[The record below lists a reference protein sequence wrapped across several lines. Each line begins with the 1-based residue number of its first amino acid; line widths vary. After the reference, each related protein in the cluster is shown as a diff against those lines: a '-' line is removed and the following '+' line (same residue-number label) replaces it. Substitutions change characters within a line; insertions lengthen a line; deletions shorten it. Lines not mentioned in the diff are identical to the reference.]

1 MNYSNIKNCNQRQ
14 FDATMKRECI
24 TVSDYY
30 DRTKTYDI
38 FFRRN
43 RRGSNPQ
50 GKVRIYFSQD
60 TPIDIGTTFVLK
72 DKPYVVTSRDGDES
86 DIFYTS
92 IAVKC
97 DTSFT
102 VFSDTEH
109 RYISIPFITLSDKFT
124 LSSNST
130 VSMVSGAVVIYT
142 GDNSYSREVEI
153 NENYYNYGG
162 YYKVGNT
169 FYNNGLAYVYMTREA
184 KPADRYTLSYNGVTS
199 LDMKDATTY
208 QLSYTAIKNDV
219 PVDSPTLTYVSSDN
233 TIATVNDTG
242 LMTML
247 KQGNVTITAT
257 WTDGNNMTCET
268 TIAITNSG
276 VEPEP
281 PAPTI
286 RTEIYSAS
294 NSIYVGGNSR
304 KLTLK
309 FYNGET
315 EITDTTITDLTK
327 NDFVWTCSIN
337 GVDVTN
343 NTNLVTWSYGASD
356 TVNIKRIQYS
366 EDDTYLGEY
375 LDITCVVN
383 GMTATKSFLIESI
396 L

>member
-30 DRTKTYDI
+30 DSTKTYDV

-43 RRGSNPQ
+43 KRGSNPN

-60 TPIDIGTTFVLK
+60 IPIDIGTMFVLK
-72 DKPYVVTSRDGDES
+72 DDTYVVTSRDGDES

-102 VFSDTEH
+102 VYSNAEH
-109 RYISIPFITLSDKFT
+109 RYISIPFVTLSDKFT

-130 VSMVSGAVVIYT
+130 ISMISGSVVIYT

-162 YYKVGNT
+162 YYKVANT

-199 LDMKDATTY
+199 LDMTDATTY

-233 TIATVNDTG
+233 TIATVDGNG
-242 LMTML
+242 LMTLL
-247 KQGNVTITAT
+247 KEGNVTITAT
-257 WTDGNNMTCET
+257 WIDGNNTTCET
-268 TIAITNSG
+268 TIAITNGG
-276 VEPEP
+276 VTPEP
-281 PAPTI
+281 TPSIGTLTI
-286 RTEIYSAS
+286 TGTSRLKVT
-294 NSIYVGGNSR
+294 VSR
-304 KLTLK
+304 KYTAT
-309 FYNGET
+309 YTDANGNDISSKYT
-315 EITDTTITDLTK
+315 SVWTITNATFDTSKLTQ
-327 NDFVWTCSIN
+327 
-337 GVDVTN
+337 
-343 NTNLVTWSYGASD
+343 
-356 TVNIKRIQYS
+356 TVNGNQIS
-366 EDDTYLGEY
+366 LSFDDENIIGGTFTLN
-375 LDITCVVN
+375 VVDSD
-383 GMTATKSFLIESI
+383 GLYTPATKDIE
-396 L
+396 LCDVL

>member
-30 DRTKTYDI
+30 DSTKTYDV
-38 FFRRN
+38 FFRRS
-43 RRGSNPQ
+43 RRGSNPN

-92 IAVKC
+92 MAVKC
-97 DTSFT
+97 DTSFN
-102 VFSDTEH
+102 VFSNAEK
-109 RYISIPFITLSDKFT
+109 RYVSIPFVTLSDKFT
-124 LSSNST
+124 LNSNST

-142 GDNSYSREVEI
+142 GDNSYSREVET
-153 NENYYNYGG
+153 NETYYNYGG

-184 KPADRYTLSYNGVTS
+184 MPTDRYTLSYNGVTS
-199 LDMKDATTY
+199 LNMADATTY
-208 QLSYTAIKNDV
+208 QLSYTAIKNDI
-219 PVDSPTLTYVSSDN
+219 PVDNPTLTYVSSDD
-233 TIATVNDTG
+233 TIATVDGNG
-242 LMTML
+242 LMTLL
-247 KQGNVTITAT
+247 KEGNVTITAT
-257 WTDGNNMTCET
+257 WTDGKNTTCET
-268 TIAITNSG
+268 TIAITNGG

-281 PAPTI
+281 VVPSI
-286 RTEIYSAS
+286 EIYCP
-294 NSIYVGGNSR
+294 NDSIVVGGNNK
-304 KLTLK
+304 KLTVK
-309 FYNGET
+309 FYNGTT
-315 EITDTTITDLTK
+315 EVTDTAITGLTR

-343 NTNLVTWSYGASD
+343 NTKFVTWSYGASD

-366 EDDTYLGEY
+366 EDETYIGEY
-375 LDITCVVN
+375 LVVTCVVN
-383 GMTATKSFLIESI
+383 GMTATKSLLIKS
-396 L
+396 LF

>member
-14 FDATMKRECI
+14 FNATMKRECI

-30 DRTKTYDI
+30 DSTKTYDV
-38 FFRRN
+38 FFRRS
-43 RRGSNPQ
+43 RRGSNPN

-72 DKPYVVTSRDGDES
+72 DTPYVVTSRDGDES

-92 IAVKC
+92 MAVKC

-102 VFSDTEH
+102 VFSNAEK
-109 RYISIPFITLSDKFT
+109 RYVSIPFVTLSDKFT

-130 VSMVSGAVVIYT
+130 VSMISGAVVIYT
-142 GDNSYSREVEI
+142 GDNPYSREVEI

-184 KPADRYTLSYNGVTS
+184 NPTEDRYVLSYNGVTS
-199 LDMKDATTY
+199 LNMSDATTY
-208 QLSYTAIKNDV
+208 QLSYTAIKNDI

-233 TIATVNDTG
+233 TIATVDGNG
-242 LMTML
+242 LMTLL
-247 KQGNVTITAT
+247 KEGNVTITAT
-257 WTDGNNMTCET
+257 WTDGNNTTCET
-268 TIAITNSG
+268 TIAITNGG

-281 PAPTI
+281 VVPSI
-286 RTEIYSAS
+286 EIYT
-294 NSIYVGGNSR
+294 NTDSIAIGGNNK
-304 KLTLK
+304 KLTVK
-309 FYNGET
+309 FYNGTT
-315 EITDTTITDLTK
+315 EVTDTAITGLTR

-343 NTNLVTWSYGASD
+343 NTKFVTWSYGASD

-366 EDDTYLGEY
+366 EDETYLGEY
-375 LDITCVVN
+375 LDVTCVVN
-383 GMTATKSFLIESI
+383 GMTTTKSLLIKNI
-396 L
+396 I

>member
-14 FDATMKRECI
+14 FNATMKRERI

-30 DRTKTYDI
+30 DRNKTYDV
-38 FFRRN
+38 FFRRSK
-43 RRGSNPQ
+43 RGSNPN

-102 VFSDTEH
+102 VLYNAEN
-109 RYISIPFITLSDKFT
+109 RYISVPFVTLSDKYT

-130 VSMVSGAVVIYT
+130 ISMVSGAVVIYT

-153 NENYYNYGG
+153 NEGYYNYGG
-162 YYKVGNT
+162 YYEVKNT

-184 KPADRYTLSYNGVTS
+184 MPADKYVLSYNGVTS
-199 LDMKDATTY
+199 LNMADATTY

-219 PVDSPTLTYVSSDN
+219 PVDSPALTYVSSDD
-233 TIATVNDTG
+233 TIATVDGNG
-242 LMTML
+242 LMTLL
-247 KQGNVTITAT
+247 KEGSVTITAT
-257 WTDGNNMTCET
+257 WTDGNNTTCET
-268 TIAITNSG
+268 TITITNSG

-281 PAPTI
+281 TVPSI
-286 RTEIYSAS
+286 KIYSAS
-294 NSIYVGGNSR
+294 DSIYLDGSR
-304 KLTLK
+304 KLTVK
-309 FYNGET
+309 FYNGAT
-315 EITDTTITDLTK
+315 EITDTAIADLTRD
-327 NDFVWTCSIN
+327 NFVWTCSID

-343 NTNLVTWSYGASD
+343 NKDLITWSNNASD
-356 TVNIKRIQYS
+356 AVNIKRIKIAYD
-366 EDDTYLGEY
+366 ENYLGKY
-375 LDITCVVN
+375 LDITCTVN
-383 GMTATKSFLIESI
+383 GMTANKSLEISSVM
-396 L
+396 

>member
-14 FDATMKRECI
+14 FNATMKRECI

-30 DRTKTYDI
+30 DRNKTYDV
-38 FFRRN
+38 FFRRSK
-43 RRGSNPQ
+43 RGSNSN

-92 IAVKC
+92 IAIKC

-102 VFSDTEH
+102 VFSNAEG
-109 RYISIPFITLSDKFT
+109 RYVSVPFVTLSDKYT
-124 LSSNST
+124 LSSNSSI
-130 VSMVSGAVVIYT
+130 SMVSGAVIIYT
-142 GDNSYSREVEI
+142 GDNSYSREVEV

-162 YYKVGNT
+162 YYEVANT

-184 KPADRYTLSYNGVTS
+184 KPQDRYTLSYNGVTS

-219 PVDSPTLTYVSSDN
+219 VVDNPTLTYVSSDD
-233 TIATVNDTG
+233 TIATVDGNG
-242 LMTML
+242 LMTLL

-257 WTDGNNMTCET
+257 WTDGNNTTCET
-268 TIAITNSG
+268 TIDITNSG

-281 PAPTI
+281 TPTTGTLTI
-286 RTEIYSAS
+286 SGTESLRCGITRTYTAKYTDANGNDISS
-294 NSIYVGGNSR
+294 NYTSVW
-304 KLTLK
+304 
-309 FYNGET
+309 
-315 EITDTTITDLTK
+315 TITNATFDTSKLEQ
-327 NDFVWTCSIN
+327 
-337 GVDVTN
+337 
-343 NTNLVTWSYGASD
+343 
-356 TVNIKRIQYS
+356 TVNGNKIS
-366 EDDTYLGEY
+366 LSFDDENIIDETFTLN
-375 LDITCVVN
+375 VVDTD
-383 GMTATKSFLIESI
+383 GTFTPATMSIELIGV

>member
-14 FDATMKRECI
+14 FNATMKRECI

-30 DRTKTYDI
+30 DRTKTYDV
-38 FFRRN
+38 FFRRS
-43 RRGSNPQ
+43 RRGSNSN

-60 TPIDIGTTFVLK
+60 TPIDIGTMFVLK
-72 DKPYVVTSRDGDES
+72 DDTYVVTSRDGDES
-86 DIFYTS
+86 DVFYTS
-92 IAVKC
+92 MAVKC

-102 VFSDTEH
+102 VFSNAEN
-109 RYISIPFITLSDKFT
+109 RYVSIPFVTLSDKFT

-130 VSMVSGAVVIYT
+130 ISMVSGAVVIYT

-162 YYKVGNT
+162 YYKVRNT

-184 KPADRYTLSYNGVTS
+184 MPQDKYTLSYNGVTS

-233 TIATVNDTG
+233 TIATVDGNG
-242 LMTML
+242 LLTL
-247 KQGNVTITAT
+247 LATGNVTITTT
-257 WTDGNNMTCET
+257 WTDGNNTTCET

-281 PAPTI
+281 TVPSI
-286 RTEIYSAS
+286 EIYTAS
-294 NSIYVGGNSR
+294 NSIYLDGSR
-304 KLTLK
+304 KLTVK
-309 FYNGET
+309 FYNGTT
-315 EITDTTITDLTK
+315 EITDTAIADLTRD
-327 NDFVWTCSIN
+327 DFVWTCSID

-343 NTNLVTWSYGASD
+343 NKDLITWSNNASD
-356 TVNIKRIQYS
+356 AVNMKRIKIAYD
-366 EDDTYLGEY
+366 ENYLGKY

-383 GMTATKSFLIESI
+383 GMTATKSLLIESVM
-396 L
+396 